1 MTANPGAAELQLGIA
16 MSNPGTA
23 ELQLGTSRLANHRR
37 EIPATSS
44 VITVDDLPA
53 PRFHW
58 VPKPNRSD
66 DRGFSWVEGV
76 GDSEFRIP
84 NSELSYPTPMTL
96 VAGADVTKGRWVVVV
111 LRDGNFDRATVTK
124 TLTDF
129 LAEIKGLEVLAVDIP
144 IGLPEAKEHRR
155 CDLAAKAFLK
165 PRSSTVF
172 FTPPRPVLEAPTY
185 QKGNHLSWH
194 DYERGV
200 SAQAYALGQKIL
212 EVDPVAAGDDRII
225 EVHPEV
231 CFRAMKGGPLDDSKH
246 SWNGQT
252 ERRRLIAGAGI
263 DLPDHLPDAGEV
275 PPDDLLDAAAAAWS
289 AWRVVLGEAKILP
302 ESAAGCDTNR
312 RAVIWY

>member
-1 MTANPGAAELQLGIA
+1 
-16 MSNPGTA
+16 
-23 ELQLGTSRLANHRR
+23 
-37 EIPATSS
+37 
-44 VITVDDLPA
+44 
-53 PRFHW
+53 
-58 VPKPNRSD
+58 
-66 DRGFSWVEGV
+66 
-76 GDSEFRIP
+76 
-84 NSELSYPTPMTL
+84 MTL

-111 LRDGNFDRATVTK
+111 LRDGHFDRATITK
-124 TLTDF
+124 SLADF
-129 LAEIKGLEVLAVDIP
+129 LEETKELEVLAVDIS
-144 IGLPEAKEHRR
+144 IGLPEGKEHRQ
-155 CDLAAKAFLK
+155 CDIAAKVFLK

-185 QKGNHLSWH
+185 QEGNQLSWR

-231 CFRAMKGGPLDDSKH
+231 CFRAMKGEPLDYSKH
-246 SWNGQT
+246 SWNGQA

-263 DLPDHLPDAGEV
+263 HLPDDLPDAGKV

-289 AWRVVLGEAKILP
+289 AWRVAQGTAKVLP
-302 ESAAGCDTNR
+302 DSAAGCDRTR